1 MLHVQH
7 NGTMK
12 HTEPSAAD
20 RDVLSEINHSCLLT
34 RTHRISRVVTN
45 IYEQELRVFGL
56 NSHQFSLLVVIFR
69 VGPASR
75 AEIGRF
81 NHQDRSTLT
90 RNLKVVLSEGWVEE
104 IPHLTAGRI
113 RPIMLTKSGREI
125 LRRAVPAWRVAQAQA
140 LSLLGESGVVAIKD
154 IADGL

>member
-1 MLHVQH
+1 MHH
-7 NGTMK
+7 DSNMK
-12 HTEPSAAD
+12 HTESSAAD
-20 RDVLSEINHSCLLT
+20 KDVLSEINRSCLLT

-45 IYEQELRVFGL
+45 IYDQELRPFGL

-69 VGPASR
+69 IGPASR

-104 IPHLTAGRI
+104 IPHLAGGRI
-113 RPIMLTKSGREI
+113 RPIMLTKSGREL
-125 LRRAVPAWRVAQAQA
+125 LRRAVPAWRIAQAQA
-140 LSLLGESGVVAIKD
+140 RSLLGEAGIVAIKD